1 MLALS
6 QKIRVLHR
14 WMGLILFPWVIIY
27 GLTGLYMNHGDLILS
42 LFPRDHME
50 EMLVDDQPGFRGDAE
65 RAKDWLR
72 QQPFAPISKS
82 MKDDIYYGHPAWFI
96 TLRDNTEV
104 VAFKNS
110 AQYVMRA
117 PYQRTLYAGDG
128 SRLNSK
134 FYWGRI
140 LSEFHKRGLVASP
153 FGSFLADVFSIILIS
168 FGVSGLAVWG
178 LPKLNRVINQIRRG
192 RIAPLH
198 LS

>member
-72 QQPFAPISKS
+72 RMFGALNKGGAETLPLSRFHFGG
-82 MKDDIYYGHPAWFI
+82 YGI
-96 TLRDNTEV
+96 
-104 VAFKNS
+104 
-110 AQYVMRA
+110 
-117 PYQRTLYAGDG
+117 G
-128 SRLNSK
+128 
-134 FYWGRI
+134 I
-140 LSEFHKRGLVASP
+140 
-153 FGSFLADVFSIILIS
+153 
-168 FGVSGLAVWG
+168 
-178 LPKLNRVINQIRRG
+178 
-192 RIAPLH
+192 
-198 LS
+198 

>member
-6 QKIRVLHR
+6 QKLRVLHR

-42 LFPRDHME
+42 LFPRDHIE
-50 EMLVDDQPGFRGDAE
+50 EMLVDDQPGFRGDSE
-65 RAKDWLR
+65 RVKEWLR
-72 QQPFAPISKS
+72 RQPYAQISKS
-82 MKDDIYYGHPAWFI
+82 LTEGVYYGHPAWFI
-96 TLRDNTEV
+96 ALRDNTEV

-110 AQYVMRA
+110 TQYVMRA
-117 PYQRTLYAGDG
+117 PYQRTLYASDG
-128 SRLNSK
+128 SRLISK

-153 FGSFLADVFSIILIS
+153 FGSLLADAFSIILIS

-178 LPKLNRVINQIRRG
+178 LPKLNRVINRIRGGRG
-192 RIAPLH
+192 APLR
-198 LS
+198 LN